1 LTLALRDYIAAA
13 FPGIWITSF
22 EHEEALREIAALC
35 QDQHWTMAVWDVDI
49 GLQAGGVAAAS
60 ASDPLAALRSLP
72 ALARPEFSA
81 LLVLPNFHRFLGS
94 PEIVQ
99 CLANTLA
106 QGKARRTFVVILS
119 PVVQLPPEL
128 ERQFVVLDHPLPD
141 REQLRVIASQVA
153 TEAGEMPEGDALGA
167 LLDASAGLTR
177 QEAENAFAL
186 SIIRHNQLVPEA
198 IWDLKTHTLRKSG
211 LLSLHRGGE
220 SFEGLGGFDAL
231 KGFCSR
237 VLGQRHPKARPR
249 GILLLGVAGS
259 GKSAFCKALG
269 NHTGRPTLILDVG
282 ALMGSLVGQTEGNI
296 RQALRIADAMSPC
309 VLMIDEVEKALSG
322 AGSQGDSG
330 VSARLFGT
338 LLTWL
343 SDHTSDVFVVCTSND
358 ISRLQPEFSRAERFD
373 GVFFCDLPSTAEKAR
388 IWEIYRS
395 EYELEAQPLPPSVDW
410 TGAEIKSCCRL
421 SALLDVSLVEA
432 ARQVVPVAATAAES
446 VEKLRDW
453 ASGRCLSAASPG
465 LYQRTGGTT
474 AAGRRRVSR
483 GPLSN

>member
-1 LTLALRDYIAAA
+1 MQV
-13 FPGIWITSF
+13 G
-22 EHEEALREIAALC
+22 
-35 QDQHWTMAVWDVDI
+35 
-49 GLQAGGVAAAS
+49 GLSAPS

-72 ALARPEFSA
+72 ALAKPESSA

-99 CLANTLA
+99 CLANSLS
-106 QGKARRTFVVILS
+106 QGKARRTFVVVLA

-141 REQLRVIASQVA
+141 REQLQTLASQVA
-153 TEAGEMPEGDALGA
+153 DEAGEMPEGDALGA
-167 LLDASAGLTR
+167 LLDAAAGLTR

-186 SIIRHNQLVPEA
+186 SVIRHNRLVPEA
-198 IWDLKTHTLRKSG
+198 IWDLKTHALKKSG

-220 SFEGLGGFDAL
+220 SFEGLGGLDAL

-237 VLGQRHPKARPR
+237 VLGHSHPKAKPR

-269 NHTGRPTLILDVG
+269 NHAGGPTLILDVG

-322 AGSQGDSG
+322 AGAQGDSG

-358 ISRLQPEFSRAERFD
+358 ISKLPPEFSRAERFD
-373 GVFFCDLPSTAEKAR
+373 GVFFCDLPSTGEKAR
-388 IWEIYRS
+388 IWEIYS
-395 EYELEAQPLPPSVDW
+395 GEYGLEKQALPTSVDW

-421 SALLDVSLVEA
+421 SALLDVTLVEA

-453 ASGRCLSAASPG
+453 ASGRCLSAAAPG
-465 LYQRTGGTT
+465 LYQRTGGTP
-474 AAGRRRVSR
+474 AGARRRVSR
-483 GPLSN
+483 GSASN